1 MTRILYLHGF
11 ASSPTSRKAAFFGA
25 ELAKNNAKLEIPDL
39 AGGDFRGLTISK
51 QLRVIERSANGER
64 VLLIGSSLGGYLA
77 ALYAQRHPEVAALVL
92 LAPAFNFFKQWTEEL
107 GPDKMEQWRQA
118 GETPVYHYGEQKTM
132 PLAFDFI
139 DDAGRF
145 EPYPSF
151 TQPCMIFHGTSDT
164 VVPVEYSEAFARD
177 HSNAELVK
185 VQSGHELTDVLEI
198 IWAKAGPWIFRAI
211 R

>member
-1 MTRILYLHGF
+1 MTRVLYLHGF
-11 ASSPTSRKAAFFGA
+11 ASAPTSRKATFFGW
-25 ELAKNNAKLEIPDL
+25 ELAKNNVKLEIPDL

-51 QLRVIERSANGER
+51 QLRVIERAANGESI
-64 VLLIGSSLGGYLA
+64 VLIGSSLGGYLA
-77 ALYAQRHPEVAALVL
+77 ALYAQHHPEVAALVL

-107 GPDKMEQWRQA
+107 GPVQMEQWRQA
-118 GETPVYHYGEQKTM
+118 GEAPVYHYGEQKTM

-139 DDAGRF
+139 EDAGHF
-145 EPYPSF
+145 DPYPSF
-151 TQPCMIFHGTSDT
+151 TQPCMIFHGTSDP

-177 HSNAELVK
+177 HSNVELVK

-198 IWAKAGPWIFRAI
+198 IWAKAGPWILEAI